1 MWEICD
7 CIRIWWGGQQYR
19 LGDSLQ
25 EGSILLI
32 FHKSCFPLCTLYSY
46 KHVNQTK
53 ASTSFLVFSQPVT
66 KRRKYKRK
74 LQVFDRL
81 SRFCLQNRSSV
92 TWVVC
97 DHLSL
102 SWAIFPL
109 SLKQTLTIS
118 IKRQYFDASIQHI
131 PNLLCHNC
139 DKIVDIFNIYI
150 VADIRIA

>member
-1 MWEICD
+1 MIVYAYMVRWVAD
-7 CIRIWWGGQQYR
+7 SKVQSGGFSAGRQI
-19 LGDSLQ
+19 
-25 EGSILLI
+25 GSIPLI

-92 TWVVC
+92 T
-97 DHLSL
+97 
-102 SWAIFPL
+102 
-109 SLKQTLTIS
+109 
-118 IKRQYFDASIQHI
+118 
-131 PNLLCHNC
+131 
-139 DKIVDIFNIYI
+139 
-150 VADIRIA
+150 

>member
-1 MWEICD
+1 MVGWAAD
-7 CIRIWWGGQQYR
+7 SKVQSGGFSAGRQI
-19 LGDSLQ
+19 
-25 EGSILLI
+25 GSIPLI
-32 FHKSCFPLCTLYSY
+32 FHKRCFPLCTLYSY

-102 SWAIFPL
+102 SWTILPL
-109 SLKQTLTIS
+109 SLKQTLAIS
-118 IKRQYFDASIQHI
+118 IKRQYLDESIQHI
-131 PNLLCHNC
+131 SNLLCHNC